1 MRKKIIGQ
9 KFTVSVAAL
18 LLVALLVSAAVFCAP
33 QAVSVAQAE
42 GDPWYYDGAYLDL
55 SATGAVKAAGTA
67 LASRASSVDASP
79 IIIAVIDTGLD
90 RSTEGV
96 DWDSVLLKAPDG
108 AFVGYNSYLAAVG
121 GVTDEAVLTDYDNW
135 CDSEGDNSSNNAEMH
150 GTKVAGAIAETII
163 AAGLEDFVKIYPIK
177 ASQEDTSKFTVASV
191 AAAVERATE
200 IGADVINMSLCSSD
214 SNRDSWESGT
224 DAENL
229 KRAITAASVNTIL
242 VAAAGNFAKDSAS
255 ALYYPAAYDNVVGV
269 MSYGKSGTIYKGSS
283 GSNYGAAYDIFAPGE
298 AIESGG
304 YTTTGTSMAACF
316 VSSAAAMLMLN
327 LEVQSAETGASVPRA
342 TALSRLLCSVG
353 EGDKTVADPNGATYK
368 AVNLYSALSVNIGDV
383 DAGYLPVT
391 GINITGNTAG
401 GDTLT
406 VTEKNKITVQTVRE
420 KYGKGKSL
428 VNLSAELLPE
438 WDVDP
443 SEYANV
449 VWRTEQ
455 YTETTDD
462 KGNVT
467 AEESVEGTLKEIG
480 NGQTVQYL
488 FDKAGLYKITASV
501 VGASG
506 KTYFSTMKFNVV
518 YSSWIGSEAHIVP
531 ADYVSSEGYIKG
543 TGTVP
548 SSVVSYKSGV
558 SLTITTLEDYDVAE
572 VSWYVDGRFAGN
584 GKVFDYKP
592 EKVGDHN
599 VTAYVRLNDGSE
611 NTATYK
617 IAGSFLVD
625 CRSYAEHPGMIAFW
639 CVLGGAAVAAVA
651 ALAVRSRKRKAE
663 KAAALA
669 AESAE
674 RSDENSG
681 TNAVSPIRKER
692 STPPPPPEPVKK
704 SKRRK

>member
-1 MRKKIIGQ
+1 M
-9 KFTVSVAAL
+9 
-18 LLVALLVSAAVFCAP
+18 
-33 QAVSVAQAE
+33 
-42 GDPWYYDGAYLDL
+42 
-55 SATGAVKAAGTA
+55 
-67 LASRASSVDASP
+67 
-79 IIIAVIDTGLD
+79 
-90 RSTEGV
+90 
-96 DWDSVLLKAPDG
+96 
-108 AFVGYNSYLAAVG
+108 
-121 GVTDEAVLTDYDNW
+121 
-135 CDSEGDNSSNNAEMH
+135 
-150 GTKVAGAIAETII
+150 
-163 AAGLEDFVKIYPIK
+163 
-177 ASQEDTSKFTVASV
+177 
-191 AAAVERATE
+191 
-200 IGADVINMSLCSSD
+200 
-214 SNRDSWESGT
+214 
-224 DAENL
+224 
-229 KRAITAASVNTIL
+229 
-242 VAAAGNFAKDSAS
+242 
-255 ALYYPAAYDNVVGV
+255 
-269 MSYGKSGTIYKGSS
+269 
-283 GSNYGAAYDIFAPGE
+283 
-298 AIESGG
+298 
-304 YTTTGTSMAACF
+304 
-316 VSSAAAMLMLN
+316 
-327 LEVQSAETGASVPRA
+327 
-342 TALSRLLCSVG
+342 
-353 EGDKTVADPNGATYK
+353 
-368 AVNLYSALSVNIGDV
+368 
-383 DAGYLPVT
+383 T

-449 VWRTEQ
+449 VWRIEQ